1 MKLLMAKNRKSI
13 IMQFGEF
20 GNQMFEQMQKAQEN
34 LSKMQEELKNKQ
46 VEGSSGG
53 GKVIA
58 TVNGRQELVKIV
70 IDPEV
75 VDSDP
80 EEVALLEDMVV
91 AAINQAMKKSQS
103 LMQGEMGKLTGG
115 LDLNSLN
122 NMMPG
127 GMDLNNL
134 MNMFKK

>member
-1 MKLLMAKNRKSI
+1 
-13 IMQFGEF
+13 MQFGEF

-91 AAINQAMKKSQS
+91 AAVNQAMKKSQS

-127 GMDLNNL
+127 GMDLNNI